1 MSWTN
6 KAVLAWGWILTPE
19 EIATLSD
26 EVYEEWLDNEWLI
39 SSEIVDEK
47 IFSYFSVDADESP
60 KNVTDVTELV
70 SEIGNEEFEKR
81 VERELSHASD
91 EYTREKLLFASRSN
105 ANVVT
110 VDSQGRISV
119 NATIL
124 KYSCLEKTGL
134 FVGMGDHVQ
143 IWNP

>member
-39 SSEIVDEK
+39 SSEATDEK

-60 KNVTDVTELV
+60 KSVTTSPLKVN
-70 SEIGNEEFEKR
+70 GEEFEKR
-81 VERELSHASD
+81 VEAFHKAFPARTD
-91 EYTREKLLFASRSN
+91 E
-105 ANVVT
+105 
-110 VDSQGRISV
+110 SQAYLWYV
-119 NATIL
+119 L
-124 KYSCLEKTGL
+124 C
-134 FVGMGDHVQ
+134 
-143 IWNP
+143 

>member
-19 EIATLSD
+19 EIATLPD

-39 SSEIVDEK
+39 SSEASDET
-47 IFSYFSVDADESP
+47 IFTYFSVDADESP

-81 VERELSHASD
+81 VKAFHKAFPARTD
-91 EYTREKLLFASRSN
+91 E
-105 ANVVT
+105 
-110 VDSQGRISV
+110 SQAYLWYV
-119 NATIL
+119 L
-124 KYSCLEKTGL
+124 C
-134 FVGMGDHVQ
+134 
-143 IWNP
+143 

>member
-39 SSEIVDEK
+39 SSEASDEK

-60 KNVTDVTELV
+60 KNVTDWS
-70 SEIGNEEFEKR
+70 SETDNEEIDKR
-81 VERELSHASD
+81 VEVFHKAFPARTDKSQAYLWS
-91 EYTREKLLFASRSN
+91 
-105 ANVVT
+105 VV
-110 VDSQGRISV
+110 
-119 NATIL
+119 
-124 KYSCLEKTGL
+124 C
-134 FVGMGDHVQ
+134 
-143 IWNP
+143 

>member
-6 KAVLAWGWILTPE
+6 KAVLAWGWILAPE

-39 SSEIVDEK
+39 SSEATDEE
-47 IFSYFSVDADESP
+47 IFTYFSVEADESP

-81 VERELSHASD
+81 VEAFHKAFPARTD
-91 EYTREKLLFASRSN
+91 E
-105 ANVVT
+105 
-110 VDSQGRISV
+110 SQAYLWYV
-119 NATIL
+119 L
-124 KYSCLEKTGL
+124 C
-134 FVGMGDHVQ
+134 
-143 IWNP
+143 

>member
-6 KAVLAWGWILTPE
+6 KAVSAWGWILTPE

-39 SSEIVDEK
+39 SSEASDEE
-47 IFSYFSVDADESP
+47 IFSCFSVDADESP

-81 VERELSHASD
+81 VEAFHKAFPARTD
-91 EYTREKLLFASRSN
+91 E
-105 ANVVT
+105 
-110 VDSQGRISV
+110 SQAYLWYV
-119 NATIL
+119 L
-124 KYSCLEKTGL
+124 C
-134 FVGMGDHVQ
+134 
-143 IWNP
+143 

>member
-6 KAVLAWGWILTPE
+6 KAVLAWGWVLTPE
-19 EIATLSD
+19 EVATLPD

-39 SSEIVDEK
+39 CSEITDEK

-81 VERELSHASD
+81 VEAFHKAFPARTD
-91 EYTREKLLFASRSN
+91 E
-105 ANVVT
+105 
-110 VDSQGRISV
+110 SQTYLWYV
-119 NATIL
+119 L
-124 KYSCLEKTGL
+124 C
-134 FVGMGDHVQ
+134 
-143 IWNP
+143 